1 MPGIPDISQLLFGRL
16 GMYHVLQAVA
26 IAYSGRPVGR

>member
-1 MPGIPDISQLLFGRL
+1 MVLLDISQPLIGRL
-16 GMYHVLQAVA
+16 GMHHVLQAVA